1 MALQPVYSNQMI
13 NTICRINPTT
23 LTKRCYSMLK
33 RLPPKSSYV
42 IFSNSKRRP
51 AIFDFNSNAT
61 KQDNQITNPKCS
73 SSFVGASLIDLPET
87 HQMLKDTCRQF
98 SEAELWPIA
107 GVIDKE
113 CKYPGRIC
121 YLGEI
126 YYFTNNLSFPPLPII
141 IHS

>member
-1 MALQPVYSNQMI
+1 M
-13 NTICRINPTT
+13 NPTT
-23 LTKRCYSMLK
+23 LNKRCYSTLK
-33 RLPPKSSYV
+33 KLLPKSSYV
-42 IFSNSKRRP
+42 IFSNSERRP
-51 AIFDFNSNAT
+51 VISDFNAI
-61 KQDNQITNPKCS
+61 KQDHQITNPKCS

-126 YYFTNNLSFPPLPII
+126 NYFANNLFHPAII
-141 IHS
+141 IRI